1 MQSALSVLVHCKL
14 LGGISLY
21 TRRNSVGLK
30 KCEDILLSVEGHA
43 TKPKAIIQPVPKQGS
58 SLCARF

>member
-1 MQSALSVLVHCKL
+1 MPSLFLFVAICLVA
-14 LGGISLY
+14 SLF
-21 TRRNSVGLK
+21 TQANSLGLK